1 MKKVKLIILIV
12 ASAFI
17 AFEASA
23 WGSAQHYTVGY
34 VATRHLTPEA
44 KKWCDHYLRHSLA
57 YHGSWMDYI
66 RFCEGF
72 KASRSWHGLYVT
84 EEGEPKTHERG
95 AIAMIERVR
104 REMKD
109 GKHKMMNDSIVA
121 DNIRYLIHTVGE
133 IHCPVHV
140 AFPLSFEPKYEETSE
155 FNRYNIKKKGKTLR
169 LHNFWDGIS
178 GQLGRKG
185 WTLEKYLEVTDIF
198 SEEEIKEI
206 MAGDAVAWGRDCI
219 KEAATLYEVT
229 PRGMD
234 IAKISEEE
242 RQAIWTYAD
251 RLVAKGGYRLA
262 AILNDIFK

>member
-1 MKKVKLIILIV
+1 
-12 ASAFI
+12 
-17 AFEASA
+17 
-23 WGSAQHYTVGY
+23 
-34 VATRHLTPEA
+34 
-44 KKWCDHYLRHSLA
+44 
-57 YHGSWMDYI
+57 
-66 RFCEGF
+66 
-72 KASRSWHGLYVT
+72 
-84 EEGEPKTHERG
+84 
-95 AIAMIERVR
+95 
-104 REMKD
+104 
-109 GKHKMMNDSIVA
+109 
-121 DNIRYLIHTVGE
+121 VGE